1 MNKLLKFFF
10 IIGFVLTLPIILLSL
25 IAVWYEDGFPLI
37 FVQKRLGQSKKEFN
51 LYKIRTMYKSTPN
64 LGTHEIDKI
73 HHLKFGVFIRK
84 LKIDE
89 LPQIINYIIGDI
101 HLIGPRPGLVNQ
113 EKLKYY
119 REKFHV
125 YNSKP
130 GITGLAQVLGYD
142 MSSPELL
149 AMIDDLYIKQKT
161 TKLDITIFFATFFT
175 IFRTKLN
182 HKYGDNIQEFKDQ
195 LNYV

>member
-1 MNKLLKFFF
+1 MNNLLKIFCMFGFF
-10 IIGFVLTLPIILLSL
+10 LTLPIILLSL
-25 IAVWYEDGFPLI
+25 ICIWIEDGLPLV
-37 FVQKRLGQSKKEFN
+37 FVQKRLGENKKEFN

-64 LGTHEIDKI
+64 LGTHEVNKI
-73 HHLKFGVFIRK
+73 HHLKFGIFIRK

-101 HLIGPRPGLVNQ
+101 NLIGPRPGLINQ
-113 EKLKYY
+113 EKLKQQ
-119 REKFHV
+119 REKFNI

-142 MSSPELL
+142 MSNPELL
-149 AMIDDLYIKQKT
+149 AMIDDLYIRQKT
-161 TKLDITIFFATFFT
+161 TKLDITIFLATFFS
-175 IFRTKLN
+175 IFRKKLN
-182 HKYGDNIQEFKDQ
+182 QKYGDNIQEFKDQ